1 MNGSEMT
8 RPAFYKTTVPWSS
21 WLVLV
26 FCIFGGFLTI
36 VVSYFSYSWEVA
48 SHGTARSLNSII
60 PFLCLI
66 SIFAIIFLIILI
78 RLIISK
84 PMEITFT
91 ADSLQIYHKG
101 KQWQIIYAE
110 IQSIYR
116 RDEVNLFL
124 LFPIRKK
131 EMEIHTPQ
139 GIARIQ
145 GNIRHFDQMVRELE
159 SRVYPGLYLH
169 DQELLAGGK
178 IVNFGEILLN
188 QQGLKIRENIILWS
202 QAAGVTVDR
211 GTISIKYWREGKIQV
226 YKVSAG
232 STTNIPIFLKLAEEH
247 ILMAGRL

>member
-1 MNGSEMT
+1 MNGIEKS
-8 RPAFYKTTVPWSS
+8 RPAFYKTTIPWSS

-26 FCIFGGFLTI
+26 FCIFGFFITI

-48 SHGTARSLNSII
+48 SHGTARSLNSIV
-60 PFLCLI
+60 PFFCLLF
-66 SIFAIIFLIILI
+66 IFALIFLIILI
-78 RLIISK
+78 RLIFSK
-84 PMEITFT
+84 TMELTFT
-91 ADSLQIYHKG
+91 ADSLQINHKG
-101 KQWQIIYAE
+101 KLWQIVYAE

-131 EMEIHTPQ
+131 EMEIHTPL

-169 DQELLAGGK
+169 DKEILADGK

-202 QAAGVTVDR
+202 QAAGVTVDH
-211 GTISIKYWREGKIQV
+211 GTILIKYWQDGKIQSH
-226 YKVSAG
+226 KLSAS
-232 STTNIPIFLKLAEEH
+232 STPNIPVFLKLTEEH
-247 ILMAGRL
+247 IHTAGRL

>member
-1 MNGSEMT
+1 M
-8 RPAFYKTTVPWSS
+8 
-21 WLVLV
+21 
-26 FCIFGGFLTI
+26 
-36 VVSYFSYSWEVA
+36 VSYFSYSWEVA

-60 PFLCLI
+60 PFLCLL
-66 SIFAIIFLIILI
+66 SIFALVFLIILI

-84 PMEITFT
+84 PMEVTFT
-91 ADSLQIYHKG
+91 ADSLQINHKG
-101 KQWQIIYAE
+101 KQWQIVYAE

-159 SRVYPGLYLH
+159 SRVYPSLYLH
-169 DQELLAGGK
+169 DHELLAGGQVVK
-178 IVNFGEILLN
+178 FGEILLN

-202 QAAGVTVDR
+202 QAAGVTVDH
-211 GTISIKYWREGKIQV
+211 GTILIKYWEDGKIQGC
-226 YKVSAG
+226 KVSAG
-232 STTNIPIFLKLAEEH
+232 STPNIPIFLKLAEEH
-247 ILMAGRL
+247 IQTAGRV

>member
-1 MNGSEMT
+1 MDGIEKT
-8 RPAFYKTTVPWSS
+8 RPSFYKTTIPWSS

-26 FCIFGGFLTI
+26 FCIFGVFITI

-48 SHGTARSLNSII
+48 SHGTARSLNSIV
-60 PFLCLI
+60 PFLCLL
-66 SIFAIIFLIILI
+66 SIFAIVFLIILI
-78 RLIISK
+78 RLIISR
-84 PMEITFT
+84 PMELTFG
-91 ADSLQIYHKG
+91 ADSLQINHKA
-101 KQWQIIYAE
+101 KQWQIVYAE

-169 DQELLAGGK
+169 DQELLAGGQVVK
-178 IVNFGEILLN
+178 FGEILLN
-188 QQGLKIRENIILWS
+188 QQGLKIRENIILWN
-202 QAAGVTVDR
+202 QVAGTAIDR
-211 GTISIKYWREGKIQV
+211 GIILIKYWQDGKIQSH
-226 YKVSAG
+226 KVTAG
-232 STTNIPIFLKLAEEH
+232 STPNIPVFLKLAEEH
-247 ILMAGRL
+247 IRNAGKL